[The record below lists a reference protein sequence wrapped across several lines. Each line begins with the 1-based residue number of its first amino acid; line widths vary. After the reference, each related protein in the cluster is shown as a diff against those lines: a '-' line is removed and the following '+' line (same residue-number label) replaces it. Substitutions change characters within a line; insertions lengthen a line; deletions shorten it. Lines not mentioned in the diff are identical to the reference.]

1 MFLYHWV
8 CEVLFGRNQFLL
20 SQNLCQKNLQ
30 KSSDNSWFLLRH
42 YWSRLVSETSHFPA
56 VHEISASSWILHCRW
71 NNISPTAAS
80 CSTLK
85 RISSIRKSLTKD
97 ATKTL
102 DIFYVRSKGLQ
113 TALSWLSWC
122 HSPSLSESSMLLPHY
137 FHSIIPSVL
146 HFFFDK
152 AHWHLIASE
161 PLTLWV
167 AQLLHF

>member
-8 CEVLFGRNQFLL
+8 CEVLFGRNKFLL
-20 SQNLCQKNLQ
+20 SQNLCQENLQ

-42 YWSRLVSETSHFPA
+42 CCSRLNSGTSYFPA
-56 VHEISASSWILHCRW
+56 VQEILASSWILHCRW
-71 NNISPTAAS
+71 NNILPTSAG

-113 TALSWLSWC
+113 TTLSWLSWC
-122 HSPSLSESSMLLPHY
+122 HSPSLSESSIWCCP
-137 FHSIIPSVL
+137 IIFIVSYHQSCTSFVI
-146 HFFFDK
+146 K
-152 AHWHLIASE
+152 LIGI
-161 PLTLWV
+161 
-167 AQLLHF
+167 